1 MAKKKVQ
8 DRKSPDPC
16 RLHPYGG
23 YDDASYH
30 LLHALYFSEQASV
43 NAVDHAK

>member
-8 DRKSPDPC
+8 DRKSRDPR

-43 NAVDHAK
+43 NAAHHAK